1 MVIEHLEYRES
12 HLRSLLKALS
22 WRVLATITTAIIAW
36 FITGDVATAVAIGG
50 IEFIAKFF
58 IYYGHERAW
67 QLLPRGTIRQIVQ
80 PEKNV
85 G

>member
-1 MVIEHLEYRES
+1 METELTEYRES

-22 WRVLATITTAIIAW
+22 WRVVATTTTAIIAW

-67 QLLPRGTIRQIVQ
+67 NLVR
-80 PEKNV
+80 
-85 G
+85 

>member
-1 MVIEHLEYRES
+1 MAIEHLEYRES

-22 WRVLATITTAIIAW
+22 WRVLGTTTAIIAW
-36 FITGDVATAVAIGG
+36 FITGDVTTAVAIGG

-58 IYYGHERAW
+58 IYYGDERAW

-80 PEKNV
+80 LEKNV

>member
-22 WRVLATITTAIIAW
+22 WRVLATTTTAIIAW
-36 FITGDVATAVAIGG
+36 FITAVAIGG